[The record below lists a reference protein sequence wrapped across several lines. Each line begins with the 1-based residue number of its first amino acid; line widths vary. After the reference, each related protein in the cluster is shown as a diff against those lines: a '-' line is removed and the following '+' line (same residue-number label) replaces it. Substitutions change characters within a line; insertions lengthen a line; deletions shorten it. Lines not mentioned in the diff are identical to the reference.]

1 MKKVVLIFALFASI
15 GIALAQTGKPVW
27 KSTVKNT
34 GSTTL
39 ENNEVYVGNITAG
52 SYLIEFVINNET
64 VVKRI
69 IKK

>member
-1 MKKVVLIFALFASI
+1 MKKVVLTLALFASI
-15 GIALAQTGKPVW
+15 GIAFAQTSRPVW

-34 GSTTL
+34 QSTTL

>member
-1 MKKVVLIFALFASI
+1 MKKVVLTLALFASI
-15 GIALAQTGKPVW
+15 GIAFAQTSRPVW

-34 GSTTL
+34 QSTTL
-39 ENNEVYVGNITAG
+39 ENNEVYVGSITAG
-52 SYLIEFVINNET
+52 TYLIEFVINNET

>member
-1 MKKVVLIFALFASI
+1 MKKVVLTLALFASI
-15 GIALAQTGKPVW
+15 GIALAQTVKPVW

-34 GSTTL
+34 PSTTL

>member
-34 GSTTL
+34 PSTTL
-39 ENNEVYVGNITAG
+39 ENNEIYVGSLTAG
-52 SYLIEFVINNET
+52 TYLDEFVINDET